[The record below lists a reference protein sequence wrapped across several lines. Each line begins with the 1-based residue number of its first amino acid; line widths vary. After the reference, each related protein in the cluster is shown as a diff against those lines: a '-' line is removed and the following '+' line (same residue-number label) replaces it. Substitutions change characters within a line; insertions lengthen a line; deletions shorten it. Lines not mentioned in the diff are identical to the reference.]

1 MPPKD
6 KRGRGQR
13 GLRHAGDSKARDNS
27 LRLNGVPMLD
37 KRLGETS
44 GLSKRLIACLDV
56 RDGKLAKSVRFVN
69 TKDIGDPVEK
79 AREYY
84 ADGLDELVFYDIT
97 ASSDKRAIMLDVVEA
112 VAKEVFIPL
121 SVGGGVRSVAD
132 ATDLRLAGAE
142 KINVNSAAV
151 ARPALISECAEAIGN
166 QNVVLSM
173 DIRQVPQS
181 NSCPSG
187 YEIVING
194 GRTPMGIDGLAWAL
208 QGERLGAGELVVNA
222 IDADGTRDGY
232 ELKLTAM
239 IAKAVRIPVIASGG
253 AGKPE
258 HLKEALTMGRADAA
272 LVASMVHYGDYSVSE
287 LKRWLHREGVK
298 MRMSW

>member
-1 MPPKD
+1 M
-6 KRGRGQR
+6 
-13 GLRHAGDSKARDNS
+13 
-27 LRLNGVPMLD
+27 
-37 KRLGETS
+37 
-44 GLSKRLIACLDV
+44 LSKRLIACLDV
-56 RDGKLAKSVRFVN
+56 RDGKLAKSIKFVN

-97 ASSDKRAIMLDVVEA
+97 ASSDNRSIMLDVVEA
-112 VAKEVFIPL
+112 VAREVFIPL

-142 KINVNSAAV
+142 KINVNTAAV
-151 ARPALISECAEAIGN
+151 RRPALIAECAEAIGD

-173 DIRQVPQS
+173 DIRRVERS
-181 NSCPSG
+181 DRFPSG

-194 GRTPMGIDGLAWAL
+194 GRTPMGIDGLEWAL
-208 QGERLGAGELVVNA
+208 EGERLGAGELVVNS

-232 ELKLTAM
+232 ELRLTAM
-239 IAKAVRIPVIASGG
+239 IADAVRIPVIASGG
-253 AGKPE
+253 AGEPH
-258 HLKEALTMGRADAA
+258 HLRDVLNDGGADAA
-272 LVASMVHYGDYSVSE
+272 LVASMVHYGDYRVSE
-287 LKRWLHREGVK
+287 LKQYLHEQGVK